1 MSAAQC
7 KNGETK
13 AKNTEKKEEE
23 APFKMQNTAATD
35 AAFRYN
41 NPPAPTHPPNPPPR
55 RVLKGGADAWKPNL
69 FPFLRSISLS
79 LRLGDKDTEA
89 SCKTQLLTRSP
100 RHASHREGHIHL
112 SDGLTDSSKGRRA
125 DTGKGTVN
133 TSAAVSISGRGLF

>member
-1 MSAAQC
+1 M
-7 KNGETK
+7 
-13 AKNTEKKEEE
+13 
-23 APFKMQNTAATD
+23 
-35 AAFRYN
+35 
-41 NPPAPTHPPNPPPR
+41 NPPPLPSAVTPNPPPR